1 MRRGADDAKGLEGMT
16 VPCRD
21 LSVIVLAVRPVDMTV
36 AVVRMVVIESRRAM
50 VVPMVLRL
58 SRAVVVVVVVVV
70 VIVAVMIVATL
81 AVVVSHALRP
91 EGARDRRGRAA
102 LTTNQFCHRR
112 IFGDIEHV
120 GSDLGRDVV
129 AAELPGEA
137 QEPGRVLRPDFE
149 KRFGGGTHRDEA
161 AIVEAQG
168 VAVLEAAVLLQGEGE
183 AQASLGGE
191 AVLRRMTGGMVE
203 DHGVDHG
210 VQADRRLADD
220 GCGAQHGVL
229 DMSFGGELWIRL
241 REAFS

>member
-58 SRAVVVVVVVVV
+58 SGTVVVTVVV
-70 VIVAVMIVATL
+70 VMIVAALT
-81 AVVVSHALRP
+81 VVVSHALRP
-91 EGARDRRGRAA
+91 EGTRDRRGRAA
-102 LTTNQFCHRR
+102 LTTDQFCHRR
-112 IFGDIEHV
+112 ILGDIEHV